1 MTTGPG
7 AVSGVGM
14 TSATPSAVP
23 PTPAAEAG
31 TDPGPRVL
39 RRVAWRVM
47 PLLALLYFVNYLDRV
62 NIGFAGP
69 NGMNRELGLTATM
82 FGLASGIFFLGYL
95 LLEVPSNLALHRFGA
110 RRWLARILVSWG
122 IIATAMAF
130 VPNATVLVILRFLL
144 GVAEAGFFPGI
155 ILYLTYWFPAEQR
168 ARAVALFMV
177 AVPVSTAVG
186 SLVSSIVI
194 SAGNGLF
201 GLSGW
206 RTMFLVEGIPA
217 ILLAGVTFWALT
229 DRPAEARWLPDD
241 ERAWLVARLEDEAH
255 ETEGTGHWTLRR
267 ALTSPRIL
275 ALAFVYFGI
284 TYGLYALGFFLPTIV
299 AGFEA
304 QFGTKLSVIERG
316 LVTAIPYVVAAVAM
330 VLWGRRAD
338 TARSVRGTSWYV
350 AAPALL
356 GGVAIPVALYL
367 SSPLLAMIAVTVCAV
382 GVCSALA
389 PFWALPSRFLTG
401 AAAAGG
407 IALVNSLGNV
417 SGFAAPYVTGWL
429 ADLTGTQKAGL
440 WVVGVVMVAGA
451 VVAVLVGVRIARR
464 APGALTRS

>member
-1 MTTGPG
+1 
-7 AVSGVGM
+7 M
-14 TSATPSAVP
+14 TSVTPSG
-23 PTPAAEAG
+23 PTAAA
-31 TDPGPRVL
+31 DPGPRVL

-69 NGMNRELGLTATM
+69 NGMNRELGLTATV

-130 VPNATVLVILRFLL
+130 VPDATVLVVLRFLL

-168 ARAVALFMV
+168 ARAVALFMA

-186 SLVSSIVI
+186 SLVSSLVI
-194 SAGNGLF
+194 ASGDGVF
-201 GLSGW
+201 GLTGW
-206 RTMFLVEGIPA
+206 RVMFLVEGIPA
-217 ILLAGVTFWALT
+217 IILAAVTFWCLT
-229 DRPAEARWLPDD
+229 DRPSEARWLPDD
-241 ERAWLVARLEDEAH
+241 ERAWLVARLEAEAR
-255 ETEGTGHWTLRR
+255 ETEGAGHWPLRR

-299 AGFEA
+299 AGFEQ
-304 QFGTKLSVIERG
+304 QFGTKLSVVERG

-338 TARSVRGTSWYV
+338 TARGVRGTSWYV
-350 AAPALL
+350 AAPSLV
-356 GGVAIPVALYL
+356 GGLAIPIALYL
-367 SSPLLAMIAVTVCAV
+367 RSPWLAMIAVTVCAV
-382 GVCSALA
+382 GVCAALA

-417 SGFAAPYVTGWL
+417 SGFVAPYVTGWL
-429 ADLTGTQKAGL
+429 ADLTGTQRAGL
-440 WVVGVVMVAGA
+440 WVVGVAMVAAA
-451 VVAVLVGVRIARR
+451 VVAVLVGARIARER
-464 APGALTRS
+464 PVVDAPAAGPPPARGDPSDV